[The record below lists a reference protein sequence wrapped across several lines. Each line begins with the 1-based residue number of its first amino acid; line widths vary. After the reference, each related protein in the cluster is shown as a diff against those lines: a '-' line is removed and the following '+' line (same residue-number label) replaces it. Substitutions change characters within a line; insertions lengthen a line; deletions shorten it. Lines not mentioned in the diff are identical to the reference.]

1 MSKKVIFGIS
11 LAAGLGLVLLILL
24 GTKALQ
30 FGAMAEAGKNGGPW
44 PEAVS
49 TFIVEQQIWEQSLS
63 AVGSIEPIQGIE
75 LEAEAPGIVKA
86 INFENGESVEKD
98 ALLVQL
104 DVQVERAQL
113 RAAEAIAR
121 LAEVEYERAKT
132 LRSSGSVTQSQLDR
146 AIADQEKAIAEVE
159 NLKAVIDRKTIR
171 APFTGKVGIRQ
182 INLGQ
187 YVPQGATIVSLQ
199 ANEKVFVN
207 FTLPQQALARIKT
220 GMTVELTS
228 DVYQGKVFTGE
239 ITALSPQLDPITRTV
254 EVQGTLDNQ
263 EGLLR
268 AGLFVRVNVALP
280 EQNEVLVVPSTAI
293 LYAPYGN
300 SVFKVETAIDEAGNE
315 TGLVV
320 KQHFVRIGERRGDF
334 IAIKQGL
341 EAGDQIVSA
350 GAFKLRN
357 NSSVMINNDLAPEP
371 KLDPTPDNS

>member
-334 IAIKQGL
+334 IAIKKGL